1 MYTSLG
7 NKRSSLKAAT
17 LGILREILFNT
28 TFLNDKYGR
37 PLGNLY
43 RGNNIAKE
51 GIKMGLGFL
60 WSKGLLLT

>member
-1 MYTSLG
+1 MYTSLR

-28 TFLNDKYGR
+28 KTDKYGR

-51 GIKMGLGFL
+51 GIKID
-60 WSKGLLLT
+60 